1 MFLRLLFAALFILVF
16 STCDLVSPN
25 RSSIDNFAVLDTV
38 IDYNKVDV
46 YPLLAACTNCDT
58 SIQQNQCF
66 ETEFVKSLERIVNKN
81 KIEVDKKVNDTVFVD
96 ILVDYSGRISI
107 LKINRNEELLKNI
120 PNFNYI
126 LQQSID
132 QLPAAIQPSLKR
144 GIPVNVKFKLPVV
157 VSVKE

>member
-1 MFLRLLFAALFILVF
+1 MFLRLLFATLFILVF

-25 RSSIDNFAVLDTV
+25 RPSYDNFAILDTV

-58 SIQQNQCF
+58 SLKQNQCF
-66 ETEFVKSLERIVNKN
+66 EIEFVKSLEKIVNKS
-81 KIEVDKKVNDTVFVD
+81 KIEVEKKVNDTVFVD
-96 ILVDYSGRISI
+96 ILVDYTGRFSI
-107 LKINRNEELLKNI
+107 LKIYRSEELLKNI
-120 PNFNYI
+120 PNFENI
-126 LQQSID
+126 LQQSMA